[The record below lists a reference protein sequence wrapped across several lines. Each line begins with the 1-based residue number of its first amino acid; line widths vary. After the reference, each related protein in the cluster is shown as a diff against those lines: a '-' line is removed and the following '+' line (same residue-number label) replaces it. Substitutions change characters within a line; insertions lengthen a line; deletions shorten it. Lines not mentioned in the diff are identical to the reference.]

1 MQAEPEAE
9 AAPPE
14 AMASDTERHAV
25 VMKEALPAYLDGDVR
40 LFNFAEDGIR
50 NETLQWFFLIQDE
63 LKEDCERGGGG
74 PHAFYDQGDIL
85 AAFVKGNLF
94 GLCMTPTDSLFK
106 NVKGIEDPHFMRHG
120 RTGRHKFRFPI
131 LCAVENNR
139 ITELW
144 VATRMRMKGLARLML
159 CLQKEN
165 GVSGANYVELA
176 VPFWA
181 RFGRVTGDF
190 HKRVDFF

>member
-1 MQAEPEAE
+1 MLESTKNLDPKAN
-9 AAPPE
+9 
-14 AMASDTERHAV
+14 V
-25 VMKEALPAYLDGDVR
+25 VTVKSTLPAYLEGDVR
-40 LFNFAEDGIR
+40 LFSFADDGI
-50 NETLQWFFLIQDE
+50 NSHTLEWFFAIQCELIKDWNARE
-63 LKEDCERGGGG
+63 CKDNHFLCSR
-74 PHAFYDQGDIL
+74 ANIL
-85 AAFVKGNLF
+85 DAFVKGNLF
-94 GLCMTPTDSLFK
+94 GLCMTRTDSLDK

-131 LCAVENNR
+131 ICAVENNR

-159 CLQKEN
+159 SLQKEN
-165 GVSGANYVELA
+165 GVSGANYVESA

>member
-14 AMASDTERHAV
+14 VMDSDTERHAV
-25 VMKEALPAYLDGDVR
+25 IMKEALPAYLDGDVR

-50 NETLQWFFLIQDE
+50 HETLQWFFLIQDE
-63 LKEDCERGGGG
+63 LKEDFEKNGCCTL
-74 PHAFYDQGDIL
+74 YDQGVIL

-106 NVKGIEDPHFMRHG
+106 NVKGIEDPHFMRDG
-120 RTGRHKFRFPI
+120 RVSSHKFRFPI
-131 LCAVENNR
+131 LCAVENHR
-139 ITELW
+139 ITDLW

-159 CLQKEN
+159 SLQKEN
-165 GVSGANYVELA
+165 GVSGANYVESA

>member
-1 MQAEPEAE
+1 MQGEAE

-25 VMKEALPAYLDGDVR
+25 IMKEALPAYLDGDVR

-63 LKEDCERGGGG
+63 LKEDWEKSG
-74 PHAFYDQGDIL
+74 PCTPHTLYDQGDIL
-85 AAFVKGNLF
+85 EAFVKGNLF
-94 GLCMTPTDSLFK
+94 GLCMTRTDSLDK

-159 CLQKEN
+159 SLQKEN
-165 GVSGANYVELA
+165 GVSGANYVESA

>member
-1 MQAEPEAE
+1 MQGEAE

-25 VMKEALPAYLDGDVR
+25 IMKEALPAYLDGDVR

-63 LKEDCERGGGG
+63 LKEDFENSGGG

-165 GVSGANYVELA
+165 GVSGANYVESA

>member
-1 MQAEPEAE
+1 MQAETEAE

-14 AMASDTERHAV
+14 VMDSDTERHAV
-25 VMKEALPAYLDGDVR
+25 IMKEALPAYLDGDVR
-40 LFNFAEDGIR
+40 LFNFAEDGIGP
-50 NETLQWFFLIQDE
+50 ETLQWFFLIQDE
-63 LKEDCERGGGG
+63 LKEDWEKNHCTH
-74 PHAFYDQGDIL
+74 HAFYDQGEIL

-131 LCAVENNR
+131 LCAVENHR

-159 CLQKEN
+159 SLQMEN
-165 GVSGANYVELA
+165 GVSGANYVESA

-190 HKRVDFF
+190 HKRVDFL

>member
-25 VMKEALPAYLDGDVR
+25 IMKEALPAYLDGDVR

-63 LKEDCERGGGG
+63 LKEDFENSGGG

-120 RTGRHKFRFPI
+120 RTGTHKFRFPI

-159 CLQKEN
+159 SLQKEN